1 MKNILVMKN
10 STRLLYTIASAI
22 VLFSL
27 VSCSGNLTY
36 QQALDKNRK
45 SLESM
50 EKLEDAQ
57 FLVEAQSLNLLEQRA
72 NELAMQKGY
81 SAAVV
86 NFAKKNADAFE
97 DFGDDLAKVA
107 RKEKMKLPSE
117 MKNEHAQKLDELSSI
132 ARSDFDSRFIDIL
145 EDINDE
151 HTELFENQASE
162 ANDDDVRGFAASK
175 LGILRS
181 NLEEMSKV
189 EDELMQTHR

>member
-1 MKNILVMKN
+1 MKRSLP
-10 STRLLYTIASAI
+10 LLITA
-22 VLFSL
+22 
-27 VSCSGNLTY
+27 VSFGALLLLGACAGNLSY
-36 QQALDKNRK
+36 QQAMDKNRR

-86 NFAKKNADAFE
+86 NFAKKNADAYE

-107 RKEKMKLPSE
+107 RKEKIKLPAE
-117 MKNEHAQKLDELSSI
+117 MKSEHAQKLDELSSI

-145 EDINDE
+145 EEINDE
-151 HTELFENQASE
+151 HTELFEQQASE
-162 ANDDDVRGFAASK
+162 ANDDDVRGFAANK
-175 LGILRS
+175 LGMLRS
-181 NLEEMSKV
+181 NLEDMSRV
-189 EDELMQTHR
+189 DDELMQTHR